1 MKKSILVPGVLSLLL
16 LATSCRKE
24 ITGEGP
30 SVTQTRT
37 VTNFTRVSLSVPA
50 LLYITQKQ
58 DFKFAIEGQRNIL
71 NMIQTPVDAG
81 ELRIKFANGKNI
93 GSHDKIII
101 RVSAPVFNSLIIS
114 GAGDISGTNALQ
126 TSSLRLALSGSGS
139 IILPQA
145 DVTGKLDAYISGSGN
160 MQVNSGVADGG
171 SLNISGSGSLEM
183 LGVTFK
189 NMDARISG
197 SGNIKAT
204 VNGELG
210 VHISGSGSVYYK
222 GSPAINSQISGSGAV
237 RKVQ

>member
-1 MKKSILVPGVLSLLL
+1 MKKSILVPGVLLLL
-16 LATSCRKE
+16 LLTTSCRKK

-37 VTNFTRVSLSVPA
+37 VTNFTSVSLSLPA
-50 LLYITQKQ
+50 LMYVTQEQ
-58 DFKFAIEGQRNIL
+58 DYKFTIEAQQNIL
-71 NMIQTPVDAG
+71 DIIQTSVTAG
-81 ELRIKFANGKNI
+81 DLRIKFDNGKNI

-101 RVSAPVFNSLIIS
+101 RVSAPVFNGLVIS
-114 GAGDISGTNALQ
+114 GTGEISGTNALQ

-145 DVTGKLDAYISGSGN
+145 DVAGKLDAYISGSGN
-160 MQVNSGVADGG
+160 IQVSNGVAVAG

-189 NMDARISG
+189 NVDARISG

-204 VNGELG
+204 ITGELDAY
-210 VHISGSGSVYYK
+210 ISGSGSVYYK
-222 GSPAINSQISGSGAV
+222 GTPAINSQISGSGAV
-237 RKVQ
+237 RKAP

>member
-1 MKKSILVPGVLSLLL
+1 MKKSILVSGVLSLLL

-30 SVTQTRT
+30 TVTQTRT
-37 VTNFTRVSLSVPA
+37 VTNFTSVSLSLPA
-50 LLYITQKQ
+50 LMYVTQEQ
-58 DFKFAIEGQRNIL
+58 DYKFTIEAQRNIL
-71 NMIQTPVDAG
+71 NIIQTSVTAG
-81 ELRIKFANGKNI
+81 DLRIKFANGKNI

-101 RVSAPVFNSLIIS
+101 RVSAPVFNGLIVS
-114 GAGDISGTNALQ
+114 GTGDISGTNALQ
-126 TSSLRLALSGSGS
+126 TSSLRLALSGAGS
-139 IILPQA
+139 IILPQVEVA
-145 DVTGKLDAYISGSGN
+145 GKLDAYISGSGN
-160 MQVNSGVADGG
+160 MQVNNGVADEG
-171 SLNISGSGSLEM
+171 SLNISGSGSHEM

-204 VNGELG
+204 VTGDLD

-222 GSPAINSQISGSGAV
+222 GTPVINSQISGSGAV